1 MLPLLLTFSLLAPG
15 DLSHGDLSAAKAGED
30 AGLFHDLSLDEA
42 IAVSRKEDKLVMLD
56 AMTSWC
62 GPCRQMEL
70 TTWRDKD
77 LVPWLKERAV
87 CIKLDMDQHADI
99 KKRLGIHGY
108 PTMVVF
114 RDGVAFDQLLGYKN
128 AKQIKTWIEGIG
140 HGSTDAARLLSR
152 VKAYAEMRPEDVDFQ
167 ERRTIA
173 ENLLNHGQNNA
184 AAEELLWLWNYIP
197 THAPELASW
206 RWDVLPIELGRLTG
220 ELETVYARL
229 ATQRLAL
236 RPLAS
241 HLPSITKLRDWVEL
255 NTMIGDDAAT
265 ALFCSAAIEVDSGR
279 RLVRK
284 LSHRLFD
291 LLFDQGEWR
300 AAGLILT
307 DPIINAKRTLS
318 GLDAYDHSINAEI
331 SESLSINA
339 SSSGKTRGLNELEKD
354 LKIRRMMESD
364 MRRSISRRY
373 GALLAC
379 DRDRE
384 AIKLAETLFSSL
396 DDDLSR
402 IALVSQA
409 LSTGQG
415 QEHAERHMAWL
426 EATLR

>member
-1 MLPLLLTFSLLAPG
+1 MLPLLLTFTLLSLG
-15 DLSHGDLSAAKAGED
+15 DLSPADARED
-30 AGLFHDLSLDEA
+30 AGLFRDLSLDEA
-42 IAVSRKEDKLVMLD
+42 IAISLKEDKLVMLD

-70 TTWRDKD
+70 TTWRDED
-77 LVPWLKERAV
+77 LVPWLKDQAV
-87 CIKLDMDQHADI
+87 CIKLDMDHHTDI

-128 AKQIKTWIEGIG
+128 AKQIRTWIEGVG
-140 HGSTDAARLLSR
+140 HGSTDAERLLSR
-152 VKAYAEMRPEDVDFQ
+152 VKAFAEMRPEDVNFQ
-167 ERRTIA
+167 ERRTVA
-173 ENLLNHGQNNA
+173 ESLLNHGQNNA

-206 RWDVLPIELGRLTG
+206 RWDVLPLELGRLTSD
-220 ELETVYARL
+220 LETVYARL
-229 ATQRLAL
+229 VTQRLAL

-241 HLPSITKLRDWVEL
+241 RLPSITKLRDWVEL
-255 NTMIGDDAAT
+255 NSMIGDDAAT

-279 RLVRK
+279 RLVRR

-291 LLFDQGEWR
+291 LLLDQGEYR

-307 DPIINAKRTLS
+307 DPTINAKRTLAS
-318 GLDAYDHSINAEI
+318 LEAKDLILDEAPSASQTVSSLEAKRTSASIA
-331 SESLSINA
+331 SESA
-339 SSSGKTRGLNELEKD
+339 
-354 LKIRRMMESD
+354 LKLRRMMEAD
-364 MRRSISRRY
+364 IRLSIARRY
-373 GALLAC
+373 SALLAA

-384 AIKLAETLFSSL
+384 AVKLAELLLASL

-409 LSTGQG
+409 LKTGQG
-415 QEHAERHMAWL
+415 QEHAVRHMSWL
-426 EATLR
+426 ETTIR

>member
-1 MLPLLLTFSLLAPG
+1 MLPLLLTFTLLSPG
-15 DLSHGDLSAAKAGED
+15 DLSPANTGED
-30 AGLFHDLSLDEA
+30 AGLFRDLSLDEA
-42 IAVSRKEDKLVMLD
+42 IAVSLEEDKLVMLD

-70 TTWRDKD
+70 TTWRDED
-77 LVPWLKERAV
+77 LVPWLKEQAV

-152 VKAYAEMRPEDVDFQ
+152 VKAFAEMRPEDVDFQ
-167 ERRTIA
+167 ERRTVA

-197 THAPELASW
+197 THAPELSSW
-206 RWDVLPIELGRLTG
+206 RWDVLPIELGRLTSD
-220 ELETVYARL
+220 LETVYARL

-241 HLPSITKLRDWVEL
+241 RLPSITRLRDWVEL
-255 NTMIGDDAAT
+255 NSMIGDDAAT

-279 RLVRK
+279 RLVRR

-300 AAGLILT
+300 SAGLILT
-307 DPIINAKRTLS
+307 DPIINTKRTLS
-318 GLDAYDHSINAEI
+318 ALGSSGHSLNAEI
-331 SESLSINA
+331 STSRH
-339 SSSGKTRGLNELEKD
+339 SSSDEARAINELESD

-364 MRRSISRRY
+364 IRRSISRRY
-373 GALLAC
+373 GALLAA
-379 DRDRE
+379 DRDKE
-384 AIKLAETLFSSL
+384 AIKVAETLLSTL

-415 QEHAERHMAWL
+415 QEHSERHMAWL
-426 EATLR
+426 EAILR